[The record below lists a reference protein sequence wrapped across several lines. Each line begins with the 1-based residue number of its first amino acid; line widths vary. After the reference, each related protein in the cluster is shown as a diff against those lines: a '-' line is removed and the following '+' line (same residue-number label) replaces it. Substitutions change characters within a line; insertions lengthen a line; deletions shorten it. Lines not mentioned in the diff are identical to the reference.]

1 MIPLDQKAFD
11 TIVEKLGA
19 TLIAQEFTRAADEN
33 ADGVRRAVFVS
44 GSLAYAVTYTMST
57 KRMELCTCATA
68 DSEGEKKWKTISSW
82 LYDPQPGE
90 DGDLESIVNDFIETV
105 EGPKRVAAVQTAN
118 KKRAK
123 GDENNA
129 DPVFMFNRFS
139 GVFSDLRGD
148 LIEERSKYGTVR
160 PIAFMR
166 GSIVPRVQKTLAAPA
181 NEAQLQ
187 KLAEL
192 CSDLYENGDF
202 DVRSILTMVLLN
214 SLDEAAVREKLVP
227 LFSEDL
233 QKAYKS
239 GLKLR
244 GKKVKPEKVKKQSR
258 VVAEALKNTQ
268 GR

>member
-11 TIVEKLGA
+11 FIVEKLGE
-19 TLIAQEFTRAADEN
+19 TLAGQEFTRAADEN
-33 ADGVRRAVFVS
+33 ADGVRRAVFIS
-44 GSLAYAVTYTMST
+44 GNLAYAVAYTMST
-57 KRMELCTCATA
+57 KRVELCSCGTA
-68 DSEGEKKWKTISSW
+68 DAEGEKKWKTISSW

-90 DGDLESIVNDFIETV
+90 DGDLESIANDFIETV
-105 EGPKRVAAVQTAN
+105 EGPKRVAALQTAK
-118 KKRAK
+118 KKRSK

-139 GVFSDLRGD
+139 GIFSDLRGD

-166 GSIVPRVQKTLAAPA
+166 GAIVPRVQKALAAPG
-181 NEAQLQ
+181 NDAQLQ

-192 CSDLYENGDF
+192 CGDLYENGDF
-202 DVRSILTMVLLN
+202 DVRSILTIVLLN
-214 SLDEAAVREKLVP
+214 SLDEAAVKEKLVP

-244 GKKVKPEKVKKQSR
+244 GKKVKPEKVKKQPR

-268 GR
+268 GK